1 MKCSIEKQFLAIFLL
16 PFQGDSDAFS
26 LYQHLEPIKG
36 GQVIPH
42 CDNYHEGRHCL
53 DQSLCQLNGPILP
66 V

>member
-1 MKCSIEKQFLAIFLL
+1 MKCSIEKHFLANFLL

-53 DQSLCQLNGPILP
+53 D
-66 V
+66 